1 MTLSVCNIFFIN
13 DFVKN
18 VSILTPRCHN
28 ETQNGI
34 LEKNL
39 QQISLIPR
47 FFNAPKQSFFLFGP
61 RGTGKST
68 WLKSRYP
75 TAFWI
80 DLLELD
86 QFRFYSA
93 APERLKEVIAAHST
107 QKVVVIDEVQKIP
120 DILSVV
126 HALIEEKKGI
136 QFVLTGS
143 SARKLR
149 RVGVDLLAGR
159 ALLRHMPPFF
169 AAELGNQFAL
179 QEALELG
186 LLPLVRGS
194 ENPEE
199 SLKAYVGMYLKE
211 EVQAEGLVRQIGDFA
226 RFLEIISFSH
236 AAELVVSNIAREC
249 NISRKTVENYIQIL
263 QDLLLGYTI
272 SVFTKRAQ
280 RALAER
286 PKFYLFDAGIYRS
299 LRPLRPLDVVQEMQ
313 GAALEGLVC
322 QHLKSW
328 VDAQVENYELA
339 FWRTR
344 SKLEVDFIVYGPKTF
359 LAIEVKHSATIHPS
373 DLKGLE
379 AFKAD
384 YPECTPIF
392 LYRGVTRIE
401 KKGILCIPCEEFLLT
416 IHPDRPIWGCP

>member
-1 MTLSVCNIFFIN
+1 M
-13 DFVKN
+13 VK
-18 VSILTPRCHN
+18 
-28 ETQNGI
+28 
-34 LEKNL
+34 L
-39 QQISLIPR
+39 QIHWVTR
-47 FFNAPKQSFFLFGP
+47 FFKAPAQSFFLFGP

-68 WLKSRYP
+68 WLKDKYP
-75 TAFWI
+75 NALWI

-86 QFRFYSA
+86 QLRLYSA
-93 APERLKEVIAAHST
+93 APERLKETVTAHSDK
-107 QKVVVIDEVQKIP
+107 KVVVIDEVQKIP
-120 DILSVV
+120 DILAVV
-126 HALIEEKKGI
+126 HSLIEEKRGI

-143 SARKLR
+143 SARQLR

-159 ALLRHMPPFF
+159 ALLKHMPPFF
-169 AAELGNQFAL
+169 AAELGEQFTL
-179 QEALELG
+179 QGALELG

-194 ENPEE
+194 ETPAAA
-199 SLKAYVGMYLKE
+199 LKTYVGMYLKE

-226 RFLEIISFSH
+226 RFLEVVSFSH
-236 AAELVVSNIAREC
+236 ASELVIA
-249 NISRKTVENYIQIL
+249 NISRECSIARTTVENYIQIL
-263 QDLLLGYTI
+263 QDLLLGYTL

-299 LRPLRPLDVVQEMQ
+299 LRPQRPLDIPQEVQ

-328 VDAQVENYELA
+328 VDAQLENYELA

-344 SKLEVDFIVYGPKTF
+344 SKLEVDFIVYGPNTF
-359 LAIEVKHSATIHPS
+359 FAIEVKHGEAVHPG

-384 YPECTPIF
+384 YPECTPLL
-392 LYRGVTRIE
+392 LYRGKT
-401 KKGILCIPCEEFLLT
+401 KFTQKGILCIPCEEFLLK
-416 IHPDRPIWGCP
+416 IHPEHPLSV

>member
-1 MTLSVCNIFFIN
+1 MAKLHLPFWIT
-13 DFVKN
+13 
-18 VSILTPRCHN
+18 
-28 ETQNGI
+28 
-34 LEKNL
+34 
-39 QQISLIPR
+39 R
-47 FFNAPKQSFFLFGP
+47 FFKAPKQSFFLFGP

-68 WLKSRYP
+68 WLKNRYP
-75 TAFWI
+75 DALWI

-86 QFRFYSA
+86 QLRLYSA
-93 APERLKEVIAAHST
+93 APERLKEVVAAHPEK
-107 QKVVVIDEVQKIP
+107 KVVVIDEVQKIP

-136 QFVLTGS
+136 LFVLTGS

-149 RVGVDLLAGR
+149 RFGVDLLAGR
-159 ALLRHMPPFF
+159 ALLKHMPPFF
-169 AAELGNQFAL
+169 AAELGEQFHLQDAL
-179 QEALELG
+179 KLG

-199 SLKAYVGMYLKE
+199 TLKTYAGMYLKE

-226 RFLEIISFSH
+226 RFLEIVSFSH
-236 AAELVVSNIAREC
+236 AAELNLANISREC
-249 NISRKTVENYIQIL
+249 NVSRKTVENYIQIL
-263 QDLLLGYTI
+263 QDLLLGYTL

-286 PKFYLFDAGIYRS
+286 PKFYIFDAGVFHS
-299 LRPLRPLDVVQEMQ
+299 LRPQRPLDIPQEIQ

-322 QHLKSW
+322 QHLKAW
-328 VDAQVENYELA
+328 VDAQVELFELA

-359 LAIEVKHSATIHPS
+359 LAIEVKHGETIHPN

-379 AFKAD
+379 AFQAD
-384 YPECTPIF
+384 YPECTPIL
-392 LYRGVTRIE
+392 LYRGKTRMQ
-401 KKGILCIPCEEFLLT
+401 KKNILCMPCEEFLLN
-416 IHPDRPIWGCP
+416 IRPDKAICDYTAFG